1 MSAVPTSAPEAVLP
15 PELASQIQDLLQPI
29 SLEEPCGPSLRF
41 DPLFTDIRIAREEDD
56 PKLPMGQWQR
66 PLKTADWESIE
77 HRSTDFLAKRSK
89 DLQMAAW
96 LLEAWMRRRGLAGL
110 LAGLQFMQSL
120 LETRWDCV
128 HPQIDEDGSCDGRV
142 APFEWLNEQL
152 PLWLRI
158 HVNLAEIPESK
169 PSDFTL
175 DDWNRLTQQEIARAA
190 RTDSEVTSKT
200 SSKQD
205 SGEEQVTR
213 TRDDVLQAVRALGGR
228 AQRRDLGYIRACAK
242 VVAEIDELFTAQL
255 ATQGP
260 SLARITDEMQ
270 KFERAL
276 DYLCTSFGE
285 AESVGSDGNASIGV
299 PSRDQAMDMTGAAVP
314 TETTEIQSSPSSVV
328 SSGWTSREQA
338 YRSLEAIADYLSRTE
353 PHSPTPYLIRRA
365 VNWGRMPLPEL
376 MAEII
381 REEGDLNKLVSM
393 LGIGGRYE

>member
-1 MSAVPTSAPEAVLP
+1 MVVPTTAPEAVLS
-15 PELASQIQDLLQPI
+15 PEVASQITDLLQPI

-41 DPLFTDIRIAREEDD
+41 DPLFTDIRLAREEDD
-56 PKLPMGQWQR
+56 PSLPMGQWER

-77 HRSTDFLAKRSK
+77 QRSTSFLTKRSK

-96 LLEAWMRRRGLAGL
+96 LLEAWMRRRGLVGL
-110 LAGLQFMQSL
+110 LAGLQLMQSL
-120 LETRWDCV
+120 LETHWDCV

-152 PLWLRI
+152 PIWLRI
-158 HVNLAEIPESK
+158 HINLAEIPESR
-169 PSDFTL
+169 PSHFTL

-190 RTDSEVTSKT
+190 RSDSEVASKT

-205 SGEEQVTR
+205 DGEEQVTR

-242 VVAEIDELFTAQL
+242 VITDIDALFTAKL
-255 ATQGP
+255 AAQGP
-260 SLARITDEMQ
+260 SLARITEEIH
-270 KFERAL
+270 KFDRAL
-276 DYLCTSFGE
+276 DYLCTSLGE
-285 AESVGSDGNASIGV
+285 LASPNSDVNSSSGAQSGN
-299 PSRDQAMDMTGAAVP
+299 QTMDMTGAAIP
-314 TETTEIQSSPSSVV
+314 PETAEMQNPSSPAFNN
-328 SSGWTSREQA
+328 GWTSREQA

>member
-1 MSAVPTSAPEAVLP
+1 
-15 PELASQIQDLLQPI
+15 
-29 SLEEPCGPSLRF
+29 
-41 DPLFTDIRIAREEDD
+41 
-56 PKLPMGQWQR
+56 MGQWER

-77 HRSTDFLAKRSK
+77 QRSTSFLTKRSK

-96 LLEAWMRRRGLAGL
+96 LLEAWMRRRGLVGL
-110 LAGLQFMQSL
+110 LAGLQLMQSL
-120 LETRWDCV
+120 LETHWDCV

-152 PLWLRI
+152 PIWLRI
-158 HVNLAEIPESK
+158 HINLAEIPESR
-169 PSDFTL
+169 PSHFTL

-190 RTDSEVTSKT
+190 RSDSEVASKT

-205 SGEEQVTR
+205 DGEEQVTR

-242 VVAEIDELFTAQL
+242 VITDIDALFTAKL
-255 ATQGP
+255 AAQGP
-260 SLARITDEMQ
+260 SLARITEEIH
-270 KFERAL
+270 KFDRAL
-276 DYLCTSFGE
+276 DYLCTSLGE
-285 AESVGSDGNASIGV
+285 LASPNSDVNSSSGAQSGN
-299 PSRDQAMDMTGAAVP
+299 QTMDMTGAAIP
-314 TETTEIQSSPSSVV
+314 PETAEMQNPSSPAFNN
-328 SSGWTSREQA
+328 GWTSREQA

>member
-1 MSAVPTSAPEAVLP
+1 MVVPTTAPEAVLS
-15 PELASQIQDLLQPI
+15 PEVASQITDLLQPI
-29 SLEEPCGPSLRF
+29 SLEDPCGPSLRF
-41 DPLFTDIRIAREEDD
+41 DPLFTDIRLAREEDD
-56 PKLPMGQWQR
+56 PSLPMGQWER

-77 HRSTDFLAKRSK
+77 QRSTSFLTKRSK

-96 LLEAWMRRRGLAGL
+96 LLEAWMRRRGLVGL
-110 LAGLQFMQSL
+110 LAGLQLMQSL
-120 LETRWDCV
+120 LETHWDCV

-152 PLWLRI
+152 PIWLRI
-158 HVNLAEIPESK
+158 HINLAEIPESR
-169 PSDFTL
+169 PSHFTL

-190 RTDSEVTSKT
+190 RSDSEVTSKT

-205 SGEEQVTR
+205 DGEEQVTR

-242 VVAEIDELFTAQL
+242 VITDIDALFTAKL
-255 ATQGP
+255 AAQGP
-260 SLARITDEMQ
+260 SLARITEEIH
-270 KFERAL
+270 KFDRAL
-276 DYLCTSFGE
+276 DYLCTSLGE
-285 AESVGSDGNASIGV
+285 LASPNSDVNSSSGAQSGN
-299 PSRDQAMDMTGAAVP
+299 QTMDMTGAAIP
-314 TETTEIQSSPSSVV
+314 PETAEMQNPSSPAFNN
-328 SSGWTSREQA
+328 GWTSREQA

>member
-1 MSAVPTSAPEAVLP
+1 MVVPTTAPEAVLS
-15 PELASQIQDLLQPI
+15 PEVASQITDLLQPI

-41 DPLFTDIRIAREEDD
+41 DPLFTDIRLAREEDD
-56 PKLPMGQWQR
+56 PSLPMGQWER

-77 HRSTDFLAKRSK
+77 QRSTSFLTKRSK

-96 LLEAWMRRRGLAGL
+96 LLEAWMRRRGLVGL
-110 LAGLQFMQSL
+110 LAGLQLMQSL
-120 LETRWDCV
+120 LETHWDCV

-152 PLWLRI
+152 PIWLRI
-158 HVNLAEIPESK
+158 HINLAEIPESR
-169 PSDFTL
+169 PSHFTL

-190 RTDSEVTSKT
+190 RSDSEVTSKT

-205 SGEEQVTR
+205 DGEEQVTR

-242 VVAEIDELFTAQL
+242 VITDIDALFTAKL
-255 ATQGP
+255 AAQGP
-260 SLARITDEMQ
+260 SLARITEEIH
-270 KFERAL
+270 KFDRAL
-276 DYLCTSFGE
+276 DYLCTSLGE
-285 AESVGSDGNASIGV
+285 LASPNSDVNSSSGAQSGN
-299 PSRDQAMDMTGAAVP
+299 QTMDMTGAAIP
-314 TETTEIQSSPSSVV
+314 PETAEMQNPSSPAFNN
-328 SSGWTSREQA
+328 GWTSREQA

>member
-1 MSAVPTSAPEAVLP
+1 MVVPTTAPEAVLS
-15 PELASQIQDLLQPI
+15 PEVASQITDLLQPI
-29 SLEEPCGPSLRF
+29 SLEDPCGPSLRF
-41 DPLFTDIRIAREEDD
+41 DPLFTDIRLAREEDD
-56 PKLPMGQWQR
+56 PSLPMGQWER

-77 HRSTDFLAKRSK
+77 QRSTSFLTKRSK

-96 LLEAWMRRRGLAGL
+96 LLEAWMRRRGLVGL
-110 LAGLQFMQSL
+110 LAGLQLMQSL
-120 LETRWDCV
+120 LETHWDCV

-152 PLWLRI
+152 PIWLRI
-158 HVNLAEIPESK
+158 HINLAEIPESR
-169 PSDFTL
+169 PSHFTL

-190 RTDSEVTSKT
+190 RSDSEVASKT

-205 SGEEQVTR
+205 DGEEQVTR

-242 VVAEIDELFTAQL
+242 VITDIDALFTAKL
-255 ATQGP
+255 AAQGP
-260 SLARITDEMQ
+260 SLARITEEIH
-270 KFERAL
+270 KFDRAL
-276 DYLCTSFGE
+276 DYLCTSLGE
-285 AESVGSDGNASIGV
+285 LASPNSDVNSSSGAQSGN
-299 PSRDQAMDMTGAAVP
+299 QTMDMTGAAIP
-314 TETTEIQSSPSSVV
+314 PETAEMQNPSSPAFNN
-328 SSGWTSREQA
+328 GWTSREQA

>member
-1 MSAVPTSAPEAVLP
+1 MSAVPPTAPQAVLS
-15 PELASQIQDLLQPI
+15 PELASQITNLLQPI
-29 SLEEPCGPSLRF
+29 SSEEPCGPSLRF
-41 DPLFTDIRIAREEDD
+41 DPVFTDIRLAREEDD
-56 PKLPMGQWQR
+56 PRLPMGQWER

-77 HRSTDFLAKRSK
+77 QRSISFLTKQSK

-96 LLEAWMRRRGLAGL
+96 LLEAWLRRRGLAGL
-110 LAGLQFMQSL
+110 LAGLELMRSL
-120 LETRWDCV
+120 LETYWDCA
-128 HPQIDEDGSCDGRV
+128 HPQIDEDGSCEGRV

-152 PLWLRI
+152 PVWLRI
-158 HVNLAEIPESK
+158 HVNLAEIPESR
-169 PSDFTL
+169 PSHFTL

-190 RTDSEVTSKT
+190 RSDSPATRERPTGREGGDEPV
-200 SSKQD
+200 
-205 SGEEQVTR
+205 ER

-242 VVAEIDELFTAQL
+242 VVSEIDALFTAQL
-255 ATQGP
+255 AAQGP
-260 SLARITDEMQ
+260 SLARITDEIQ
-270 KFERAL
+270 KFDRAL
-276 DYLCTSFGE
+276 DYLCNSLGESSSTGSDTS
-285 AESVGSDGNASIGV
+285 ASVGVLAGNQTMDMPGVV
-299 PSRDQAMDMTGAAVP
+299 PS
-314 TETTEIQSSPSSVV
+314 ETAEMQNLPSSAV

-338 YRSLEAIADYLSRTE
+338 YRSLEAIADFLSRTE